1 MIFDHLILDI
11 AALLIVGG
19 AFFRI
24 GLWVYRSVTQEREKC
39 RSSCSFCD
47 GKNCGIAKP
56 ERIGGTHG

>member
-19 AFFRI
+19 AFFWI
-24 GLWVYRSVTQEREKC
+24 GLTVYRSVTARRDKC
-39 RSSCSFCD
+39 KSACSFCD